1 MSILPQE
8 SKIPEAPKKKFFH
21 EIYAEKTKEMGTNPH
36 NNQKIETTFVPN
48 ITTSKIN
55 GIDLALKEEGRLS
68 EEKSKLINSNK
79 KQKQLSEQKFW
90 EFDNTTKDKETRVI
104 IRKIFDKKLIYQLKL
119 DNRSS
124 KEMIKDY
131 KKDEFKN
138 NEKLIYVND
147 KIGKIKR
154 KILFMKGVFDF
165 AYPKMMI
172 QKLKVNVQPKV
183 EVRNKKDIID
193 IRGKLVN
200 SPSRSQG
207 LKIVNLS
214 SKSDNMIQK
223 QKENNSSSNGFDYYT
238 KITKNRRTFYKNS
251 REVNSMPKIN
261 VISPFQINLVQA
273 NQII

>member
-1 MSILPQE
+1 MH
-8 SKIPEAPKKKFFH
+8 KH
-21 EIYAEKTKEMGTNPH
+21 R
-36 NNQKIETTFVPN
+36 QK
-48 ITTSKIN
+48 
-55 GIDLALKEEGRLS
+55 
-68 EEKSKLINSNK
+68 
-79 KQKQLSEQKFW
+79 
-90 EFDNTTKDKETRVI
+90 
-104 IRKIFDKKLIYQLKL
+104 Y
-119 DNRSS
+119 
-124 KEMIKDY
+124 
-131 KKDEFKN
+131 
-138 NEKLIYVND
+138 
-147 KIGKIKR
+147 
-154 KILFMKGVFDF
+154 
-165 AYPKMMI
+165 
-172 QKLKVNVQPKV
+172 
-183 EVRNKKDIID
+183 IID